1 MAERDI
7 KIKDAPLVEQVRGTE
22 KIPCSNGSGNAV
34 AITPEQITAGVENKI
49 KQTNA
54 SVDALKANL
63 QTLDGSLAAEVARA
77 QGAESALSGEV
88 AEAKQSV
95 SDETTRANE
104 AESAL
109 SDKIDAVGN
118 KLTEESERAKAAE
131 EANATQIADNKVEI
145 GKLAD
150 MIYALSAETVSVGF
164 ARENGSSDPNGEIF
178 FGTDELFD
186 KISSHFH
193 LGTFGH
199 EGELVKQAKDGYL
212 TVAVDGSEIAIDGT
226 MGDVGVFTDVSIYKL
241 CETMMIGGREMNVLA
256 FGLNPFS
263 WYGKTA
269 KEIKPFALSADGTVN
284 AKVGDDVRS
293 QAHTIFNRSVVGSY
307 STPQPIFKGSYIK
320 SGAGY
325 HTQGVSC
332 VDSIK
337 NAQNKNASATDNRPY
352 ISGYYEYF
360 EVLAGM
366 ILAGCKSTTH
376 TQLTHFGS
384 GCTPMDAVKEN
395 TFNDAAISG
404 SSGWKVMTADG
415 TAYYTVINGNG
426 YFKLNAESTS
436 KFYTIQG
443 VNGNYSGICEI
454 LEAQR
459 LLDGIQKAGL
469 TSYVGSNANI
479 FVMDENDQVSVITD
493 GSVNVTDGTGMEALK
508 HYYIVRDVPS
518 FRGLSAGRMTALVNS
533 YTKFEFADGV
543 LLASND
549 TDLTGGTAILKRSV
563 PVLFGW
569 ALPYHGYFV
578 QSDGAYYIINRDA
591 DDALSIEYRAASS
604 VDNIPPRISFGYQT
618 TFGGETDIEV
628 GLDKR
633 LYDISYGFNTEA
645 WAKGSNYSM
654 SMFCHTIAGGSSR
667 AYESAYLWVYAS
679 TNGGNNTR
687 QLHGSV
693 LGCSNIYDF
702 ASVRTA
708 NCVNHAGDGRG
719 VYAGS
724 WSLPYP
730 KLNNK

>member
-1 MAERDI
+1 MAEKDM

-34 AITPEQITAGVENKI
+34 AITTGQITAGVESEIEK
-49 KQTNA
+49 TNA
-54 SVDALKANL
+54 SVDALKTDVH
-63 QTLDGSLAAEVARA
+63 TLDGSLAAEVARA
-77 QGAESALSGEV
+77 QGAEQALSGQIDV
-88 AEAKQSV
+88 V
-95 SDETTRANE
+95 SQ
-104 AESAL
+104 L
-109 SDKIDAVGN
+109 VK
-118 KLTEESERAKAAE
+118 EESDRAKAAE

-212 TVAVDGSEIAIDGT
+212 TVAVDGSDIAIDGT

-256 FGLNPFS
+256 FGLSPFS
-263 WYGKTA
+263 WYGKAA

-284 AKVGDDVRS
+284 AKIGDDVRS

-307 STPQPIFKGSYIK
+307 DAPQPIFKDSYIK

-332 VDSIK
+332 VGSIQ

-376 TQLTHFGS
+376 TQLTSFGS
-384 GCTPMDAVKEN
+384 GCTNMDGFNAN

-404 SSGWKVMTADG
+404 NSGWKIMTADG
-415 TAYYTVINGNG
+415 TAYYAVINNNG

-436 KFYTIQG
+436 KVYTLQG
-443 VNGNYSGICEI
+443 VNNSMYGICEI

-469 TSYVGSNANI
+469 TSYIGSNANL

-493 GSVNVTDGTGMEALK
+493 GSVNVADGTGMEALK

-533 YTKFEFADGV
+533 YTKFEFADGAM
-543 LLASND
+543 LASNN
-549 TDLTGGTAILKRSV
+549 TDLTGGTAILKRSI

-591 DDALSIEYRAASS
+591 EDALSIEYRAASS
-604 VDNIPPRISFGYQT
+604 VDNIPPRTSFGYQA

-633 LYDISYGFNTEA
+633 LYDISYGANTEA

-654 SMFCHTIAGGSSR
+654 SMFCHTLAGGSSR
-667 AYESAYLWVYAS
+667 AYESAYLWVYTS
-679 TNGGNNTR
+679 NNGGNNTR

-693 LGCSNIYDF
+693 LGCAAIYGF
-702 ASVRTA
+702 ASVRSA
-708 NCVNHAGDGRG
+708 VCPYHAGHGIG
-719 VYAGS
+719 IYAGS

>member
-1 MAERDI
+1 MAERDT

-22 KIPCSNGSGNAV
+22 KMPCSDGSGQPK
-34 AITPEQITAGVENKI
+34 AITTGQITAGVENKI

-54 SVDALKANL
+54 SVDALKANM
-63 QTLDGSLAAEVARA
+63 QTLDSSLAAEA
-77 QGAESALSGEV
+77 
-88 AEAKQSV
+88 
-95 SDETTRANE
+95 D
-104 AESAL
+104 
-109 SDKIDAVGN
+109 
-118 KLTEESERAKAAE
+118 RAKAAE

-145 GKLAD
+145 SKLAD

-212 TVAVDGSEIAIDGT
+212 TVAVDGSDIAIDGT

-256 FGLNPFS
+256 FGLSPFS
-263 WYGKTA
+263 WYGKAA

-284 AKVGDDVRS
+284 AKIGDDVRS

-307 STPQPIFKGSYIK
+307 VAPRPIFKESYIK

-332 VDSIK
+332 VESIQ
-337 NAQNKNASATDNRPY
+337 NAQNKNVSATDNRPY

-376 TQLTHFGS
+376 TQLTRFGS
-384 GCTPMDAVKEN
+384 GCTNTDGVNAN

-404 SSGWKVMTADG
+404 NSGWKIMTADG
-415 TAYYTVINGNG
+415 TAFYTIINSYG
-426 YFKLNAESTS
+426 FIKLNAESTS
-436 KFYTIQG
+436 KFYILQA
-443 VNGNYSGICEI
+443 VNKSMYGICEL

-469 TSYVGSNANI
+469 TSYIGSNANL

-493 GSVNVTDGTGMEALK
+493 GSVNVADGTGMEALK

-543 LLASND
+543 LLSTND
-549 TDLTGGTAILKRSV
+549 TDLTGGTAILKRSI

-578 QSDGAYYIINRDA
+578 HSDGAYYIINRDA
-591 DDALSIEYRAASS
+591 DDVSSIEYRAASS
-604 VDNIPPRISFGYQT
+604 VDNIPPRTSFGYKT

-633 LYDISYGFNTEA
+633 LYDISYGENTEA
-645 WAKGSNYSM
+645 WATDSNYSM

-667 AYESAYLWVYAS
+667 AYESAYLWIYKS
-679 TNGGNNTR
+679 YGGENNTR
-687 QLHGSV
+687 QLRGSV
-693 LGCSNIYDF
+693 LGCYVLTGN

-708 NCVNHAGDGRG
+708 SCRFHAGAADDS
-719 VYAGS
+719 YAGS